1 MLEGEFTEGPAN
13 DEAPARSLTPA
24 HSRARTESA
33 RVPVAHL
40 LQAVVT
46 SRRAARR
53 LRHTP
58 LHAAM
63 LCLEADLAA
72 ALPPAVSRTTAAA
85 TLGVTRHA
93 LALWIARGAVPVAG
107 PGRGAA
113 AGVPTPFLLDLLGRV
128 AVQRGRG
135 RRGRPRAKALRDLAP
150 PS

>member
-1 MLEGEFTEGPAN
+1 MLEGKFTEGPAN
-13 DEAPARSLTPA
+13 DEAPPR
-24 HSRARTESA
+24 SRARTESA

-40 LQAVVT
+40 LQTVVT

-53 LRHTP
+53 LRYTP

-63 LCLEADLAA
+63 LRVEVDLAA

-93 LALWIARGAVPVAG
+93 LAQWIARGAVPVAG

-113 AGVPTPFLLDLLGRV
+113 AGVPTPFLLDLLDRV
-128 AVQRGRG
+128 DVQRGRG
-135 RRGRPRAKALRDLAP
+135 RRGRQLAKALRGMAP
-150 PS
+150 PP

>member
-1 MLEGEFTEGPAN
+1 MLEGKFTEGPAN
-13 DEAPARSLTPA
+13 EAAPTRS
-24 HSRARTESA
+24 RVRTESA

-63 LCLEADLAA
+63 LRLEADLAA
-72 ALPPAVSRTTAAA
+72 ALPPSVSRTTAAA

-93 LALWIARGAVPVAG
+93 LAQWIARGAVPVAG

-128 AVQRGRG
+128 DVQRSRG
-135 RRGRPRAKALRDLAP
+135 RRGRPLAKALHDMAP

>member
-1 MLEGEFTEGPAN
+1 MLEGEFIEGPAIE
-13 DEAPARSLTPA
+13 EAPPRFPG
-24 HSRARTESA
+24 RVESA

-40 LQAVVT
+40 LRAVVM

-53 LRHTP
+53 LRHTS

-63 LCLEADLAA
+63 LSMEAELAA
-72 ALPPAVSRTTAAA
+72 ALPPSVSRAAAAA

-93 LALWIARGAVPVAG
+93 LAQWIARGAVPVAG

-113 AGVPTPFLLDLLGRV
+113 AGVPTPFLLDLLERV
-128 AVQRGRG
+128 DVQRGRG
-135 RRGRPRAKALRDLAP
+135 RRGRPLVKALRDMAP

>member
-1 MLEGEFTEGPAN
+1 MLEGKFTEGPAN
-13 DEAPARSLTPA
+13 DERPPRSP
-24 HSRARTESA
+24 ARTERA
-33 RVPVAHL
+33 RVPVGHL

-63 LCLEADLAA
+63 LRVEADLAA

-85 TLGVTRHA
+85 ALGVTRHT
-93 LALWIARGAVPVAG
+93 LAQWIARGAVPVAG

-113 AGVPTPFLLDLLGRV
+113 AGVPTPFLLDLLERID
-128 AVQRGRG
+128 VQRGRG
-135 RRGRPRAKALRDLAP
+135 RRGRHLAKALRVLSP